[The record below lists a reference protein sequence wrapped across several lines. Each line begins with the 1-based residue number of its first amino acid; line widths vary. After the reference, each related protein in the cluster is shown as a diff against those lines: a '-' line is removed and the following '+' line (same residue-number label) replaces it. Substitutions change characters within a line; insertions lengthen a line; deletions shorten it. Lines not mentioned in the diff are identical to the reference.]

1 MSCTSIPL
9 ADSPC
14 RSVTG
19 APSIVSVAV
28 RFSGAVTYPI
38 ERSRTAGSV
47 WDPADGPWVW
57 VAGGAA
63 PSSVGAATAGGGAA
77 VGAASTAGWAAAT
90 EGELDGLQRSTR
102 ARGGAPLPGIFGT
115 VADRLA
121 GSGAGAG
128 C

>member
-1 MSCTSIPL
+1 MSCTSIPP

-14 RSVTG
+14 RSVTAG

-38 ERSRTAGSV
+38 ERRRTAGSGC
-47 WDPADGPWVW
+47 DPADDPG
-57 VAGGAA
+57 VAGAAA
-63 PSSVGAATAGGGAA
+63 PSSDGAATAGGGAA
-77 VGAASTAGWAAAT
+77 VGAASTAGWAAT

-102 ARGGAPLPGIFGT
+102 ARGGAPSPGIFGT